1 MSLSFEEVMDIIK
14 EAAEE
19 TTEQETKPVKKTRK
33 TKKAEEFVEVLAFTG
48 MSLGQFKVTKK
59 TKKEAT
65 VVTKAGKELVF
76 DRKTGYQTNAKKE
89 AFRNKIVVD

>member
-1 MSLSFEEVMDIIK
+1 MSLSFEEIMGVIK

-19 TTEQETKPVKKTRK
+19 TAEQETKPVKREVE

-59 TKKEAT
+59 TKKAVT
-65 VVTKAGKELVF
+65 VVTKSGKEMAF
-76 DRKTGYQTNAKKE
+76 DLKTGYQTNAKKE
-89 AFRNKIVVD
+89 AFRNKIIIG